1 MDTTA
6 FSLVYRLVFRLV
18 YRQGIYEFANCT
30 EVTI

>member
-6 FSLVYRLVFRLV
+6 FSLVYRLV